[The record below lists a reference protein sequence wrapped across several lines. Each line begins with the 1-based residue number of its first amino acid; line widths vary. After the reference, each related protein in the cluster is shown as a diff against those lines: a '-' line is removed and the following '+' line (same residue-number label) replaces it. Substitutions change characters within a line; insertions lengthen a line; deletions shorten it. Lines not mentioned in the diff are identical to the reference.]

1 MIETPQGP
9 ADVSERIVG
18 NFEITLN
25 LSDKRGIRV
34 TGYIYDKDD
43 SKRLNARIDW
53 LQDTLD
59 RQFIRAD
66 GVNTR
71 AQITYEK
78 INIDAQQNAA
88 EGLINKRNG
97 GKKLSSQEQLMLNNL
112 EPNVHAA
119 KQRIESLDAA
129 IQAAEKTLAMT

>member
-53 LQDTLD
+53 LHDTLD

-66 GVNTR
+66 VVNKR